1 MGNLQANLKNMM
13 SKVTLFSQE
22 MNDSIANNLKNIDKM
37 QLLIKFSIGALALQ
51 VPIILLTVWK
61 H

>member
-1 MGNLQANLKNMM
+1 MM